1 MYFNKICRSE
11 FWYLL
16 FPLRKFN
23 PKIFCNTIARV
34 SRKRSTFLKGNKRY
48 QNSHRHNLLKY
59 NKVYHSDRILL
70 NSLYFSKTLHIWH
83 EKILIE
89 KLIKKQWRFLL
100 YQPIL
105 CYQLLLVLINNHLTL
120 YVVKLIL
127 SIVIGDLNA
136 SMYCVHKTVNY
147 LKCPSVADV
156 ILL

>member
-1 MYFNKICRSE
+1 MCRWE

-16 FPLRKFN
+16 FPLRKVDLFLETRAIVLQN
-23 PKIFCNTIARV
+23 IFGLN
-34 SRKRSTFLKGNKRY
+34 FLKGNKRY
-48 QNSHRHNLLKY
+48 QNSHRQNLLKY